1 MSEITDNTYINR
13 FKCVNMFFNDLNV
26 TLLRHNGDDT
36 SHAYKIFKKISKKN
50 EIYNINKQYNDTKR
64 YV

>member
-1 MSEITDNTYINR
+1 
-13 FKCVNMFFNDLNV
+13 MFFNDLNV